1 MEKII
6 IVGGGPAGLTCA
18 IKAKND
24 SNEVIILEKN
34 DSCGK
39 KILATGNGK
48 CNYFNEIQDISK
60 YNSNNKE
67 LLDKIINTKNIM
79 KVKSFFDELGLIP
92 KIKNGY
98 YYPMSEQAS
107 SIRNILVNKALN
119 MNIKIITNCCVNKI
133 EKSNDKFIV
142 KTNEKTFECDKVVI
156 STGSYAN
163 ANDIEI
169 INSYKFLHDFDL
181 KIENVLPTL
190 VQLKAEGDYFKEWNG
205 VRVDAN
211 VKLYENNNYLKEEVG
226 QLQLTDYGVSGICI
240 FNLSSDISKGLSF
253 NKKEELII
261 DFLPSINNLN
271 DYFNERSNIFGNYK
285 IIDFLEGI
293 INIKLANT
301 ILNKINIDRYKTY
314 NDLSII
320 EKTNLIE
327 SIKSFRINIIGTNNY
342 DKAQT
347 CAGGL
352 DLEELNLDT
361 MEVNKVK
368 GLYVIGEIIDID
380 GICGGY
386 NLTISWLSG
395 ILAGCDIS
403 A

>member
-6 IVGGGPAGLTCA
+6 IVGAGPSGLTCA

-24 SNEVIILEKN
+24 NNEVIILEKN

-48 CNYFNEIQDISK
+48 CNYFNDTQDLSK
-60 YNSNNKE
+60 YNSSNKE
-67 LLDKIINTKNIM
+67 LLDRIINKENIS
-79 KVKSFFDELGLIP
+79 KANSFFNELGLVP

-98 YYPMSEQAS
+98 YYPMSEQSS
-107 SIRNILVNKALN
+107 SIRNILVNKAKEK
-119 MNIKIITNCCVNKI
+119 NIEIITNCNVESIN
-133 EKSNDKFIV
+133 KSNDKFII
-142 KTNEKTFECDKVVI
+142 KASNQIFECDKVVLA
-156 STGSYAN
+156 TGSYAGIK
-163 ANDIEI
+163 DLTSV
-169 INSYKFLHDFDL
+169 NSYEILSSFGL

-190 VQLKAEGDYFKEWNG
+190 VQLKGEGNYFKEWDG

-211 VKLYENNNYLKEEVG
+211 IKLYEDDIFIKEEEG

-240 FNLSSDISKGLSF
+240 FNLSSDISKGLSI
-253 NKKEELII
+253 NKKEELVI
-261 DFLPSINNLN
+261 DFLPTINDLN
-271 DYFNERSNIFGNYK
+271 SYFESRSKLLGNYK
-285 IIDFLEGI
+285 IIDFLDGL

-301 ILNKINIDRYKTY
+301 ILNKNNIDRFKIY

-320 EKTNLIE
+320 EKNNLVE
-327 SIKSFRINIIGTNNY
+327 SIKSFRLLISKTNDY

-347 CAGGL
+347 CTGGL
-352 DLEELNLDT
+352 DLEEINLDT

-380 GICGGY
+380 GVCGGY
-386 NLTISWLSG
+386 NLTLAWLSG
-395 ILAGCDIS
+395 ILSGSDIHD
-403 A
+403 